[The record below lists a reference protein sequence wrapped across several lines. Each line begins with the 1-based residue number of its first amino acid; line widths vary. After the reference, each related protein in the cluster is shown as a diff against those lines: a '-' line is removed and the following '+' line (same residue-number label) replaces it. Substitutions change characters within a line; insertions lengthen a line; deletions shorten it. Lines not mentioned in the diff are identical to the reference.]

1 MKSYKD
7 LDIYNLSLS
16 LFYKTHVVSLK
27 LPKYE
32 LYELGSQ
39 IRRSSDS
46 VVTNIVE
53 GYGRR
58 RYKQDF
64 IKFLTYSHASNLET
78 LCHLEKLVVL
88 YPDMANEM
96 VLLQKEYDQL
106 GAKLFS
112 FMRYV
117 ENNWNKLE

>member
-7 LDIYNLSLS
+7 LEIYNLSLS
-16 LFYKTHVVSLK
+16 LFFKTHAVSLK

-46 VVTNIVE
+46 VVTNSVE

-78 LCHLEKLVVL
+78 ICHLEKLVLL
-88 YPDMANEM
+88 YPDLANEM
-96 VLLQKEYDQL
+96 VLLQNDYDQL

-112 FMRYV
+112 FLRYV
-117 ENNWNKLE
+117 ENNWNKFE

>member
-7 LDIYNLSLS
+7 LDIYNLSLN
-16 LFYKTHVVSLK
+16 LFYKTHQISLK

-46 VVTNIVE
+46 VPTNIVE
-53 GYGRR
+53 GYGRK
-58 RYKQDF
+58 RYKADF

-78 LCHLEKLVVL
+78 LCHFEKIQVL
-88 YPDMANEM
+88 YPNFEDEIKA
-96 VLLQKEYDQL
+96 LQNDYDIL
-106 GAKLFS
+106 GAKIFN
-112 FMRYV
+112 FIKYV
-117 ENNWNKLE
+117 ESNWNKFE

>member
-16 LFYKTHVVSLK
+16 LFYKTHTVSLK
-27 LPKYE
+27 LPRHE

-46 VVTNIVE
+46 VGTNIVE
-53 GYGRR
+53 GYGRK

-64 IKFLTYSHASNLET
+64 IKFLTYSHSSNLET
-78 LCHLEKLVVL
+78 MFHLEKLQFL
-88 YPDMANEM
+88 YPDLADE
-96 VLLQKEYDQL
+96 LRLIKDEYDVL

-112 FMRYV
+112 FLRYV
-117 ENNWNKLE
+117 ENNWNKFE

>member
-7 LDIYNLSLS
+7 LDVYNLSLT
-16 LFYKTHVVSLK
+16 LFYKTHKASLK
-27 LPKYE
+27 LPHYE

-46 VVTNIVE
+46 IVTNIVE
-53 GYGRR
+53 GYGRK
-58 RYKQDF
+58 RYKHDF

-78 LCHLEKLVVL
+78 QCHLEKLQFL
-88 YPDMANEM
+88 YTELSDELGA
-96 VLLQKEYDQL
+96 LKIEYDLL

-112 FMRYV
+112 FLRYV
-117 ENNWNKLE
+117 ENNWNKFE

>member
-16 LFYKTHVVSLK
+16 LFYKTHQISLK
-27 LPKYE
+27 LPKHE

-46 VVTNIVE
+46 VPTNIVE
-53 GYGRR
+53 GYGRK
-58 RYKQDF
+58 RYKADF

-78 LCHLEKLVVL
+78 LCHFEKIQIL
-88 YPDMANEM
+88 YPNFENEIK
-96 VLLQKEYDQL
+96 LLQNEYDVL
-106 GAKLFS
+106 GAKIFN
-112 FMRYV
+112 FIKYV
-117 ENNWNKLE
+117 ENNWNKFE

>member
-7 LDIYNLSLS
+7 LDIYNLSLA
-16 LFYKTHVVSLK
+16 LFFQTHTISLK
-27 LPKYE
+27 LPQYE

-53 GYGRR
+53 GYGRK

-78 LCHLEKLVVL
+78 LCYLEKLQFLYSDLSDEFGVL
-88 YPDMANEM
+88 KN
-96 VLLQKEYDQL
+96 EYDIL

-112 FMRYV
+112 FLRYV

>member
-16 LFYKTHVVSLK
+16 LFYKTHGVSLK
-27 LPKYE
+27 LPKHE

-96 VLLQKEYDQL
+96 GLLQKEYDQL

-117 ENNWNKLE
+117 ESNWNKLE